1 MNFRWL
7 ILPCCVGCNCCTDFN
22 RLAQVGLFGAY
33 GESLWGLAQF
43 TLPTES
49 SCLCAFGPDNKSI
62 VGMYILCVYPG
73 IFLWRGKEGAL
84 PLPPPHEIILSIL
97 KN

>member
-1 MNFRWL
+1 MFITHLVRFYCS
-7 ILPCCVGCNCCTDFN
+7 IDFN

-49 SCLCAFGPDNKSI
+49 SCLCAFGADNKSI
-62 VGMYILCVYPG
+62 VGMWMLCIYVKFITVIHTVYM
-73 IFLWRGKEGAL
+73 
-84 PLPPPHEIILSIL
+84 S
-97 KN
+97 

>member
-1 MNFRWL
+1 MFITYLVSN
-7 ILPCCVGCNCCTDFN
+7 IDFN

-49 SCLCAFGPDNKSI
+49 SCLCAFGADNKSI
-62 VGMYILCVYPG
+62 VGMWMLRIYVLCQMYNSYTYVCH
-73 IFLWRGKEGAL
+73 EGRK
-84 PLPPPHEIILSIL
+84 LS
-97 KN
+97 

>member
-1 MNFRWL
+1 MFTIHLVRFYFSA
-7 ILPCCVGCNCCTDFN
+7 DFN

-49 SCLCAFGPDNKSI
+49 SCLCAFGADNKSI
-62 VGMYILCVYPG
+62 VGMCILCTCVCQVYNSYMCMSWRQQALYVYYA
-73 IFLWRGKEGAL
+73 IFYVSAT
-84 PLPPPHEIILSIL
+84 
-97 KN
+97 